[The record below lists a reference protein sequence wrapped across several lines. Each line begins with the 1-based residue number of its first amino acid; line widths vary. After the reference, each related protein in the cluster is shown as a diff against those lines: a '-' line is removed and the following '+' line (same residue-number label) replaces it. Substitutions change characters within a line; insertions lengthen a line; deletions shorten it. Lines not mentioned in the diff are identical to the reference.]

1 MGLAA
6 GYKAWILT
14 IGNEILIG
22 RVVNT
27 NATWLGRKL
36 TYLGY
41 SVYRGIVVPDEIN
54 EIAWA
59 FRTALTTD
67 VKVIVSTGGLGPTFD
82 DKTAEGLAAALEVEL
97 ELNKAAL
104 NMIKRKYASKG
115 LELTEARVKMAKLPK
130 GASPLPNPV
139 GTAPGIHVEAY
150 GKHIFALPGVPK
162 EMRAI
167 FEAYIEPL
175 LKKIGPPI
183 HFAETVIK
191 AVGIPESA
199 AAPLINEAMKY
210 GRSVYIKS
218 HPKLSEIEGPL
229 LEFHIT
235 SSAPDRKKAEQD
247 VENVTALLVKLLRNA
262 GARIIR

>member
-22 RVVNT
+22 RIVNT
-27 NATWLGRKL
+27 NAAWLGRKL
-36 TYLGY
+36 THLGY
-41 SVYRGIVVPDEIN
+41 SVYRGIVVPDEIG

-59 FRTALTTD
+59 FQTALTTD
-67 VKVIVSTGGLGPTFD
+67 VKVVVSTGGLGPTFD
-82 DKTAEGLAAALEVEL
+82 DKTAEGLAAALGVEL
-97 ELNKAAL
+97 ELNKVAL
-104 NMIKRKYASKG
+104 DMIRRKYASKG

-139 GTAPGIHVEAY
+139 GTAPGIHIEAH

-162 EMRAI
+162 EMKVI

-175 LKKIGPPI
+175 LKKIGPPLY
-183 HFAETVIK
+183 FAETIIRV
-191 AVGIPESA
+191 VGVPESA
-199 AAPLINEAMKY
+199 AAPLINEAMRY
-210 GRSVYIKS
+210 SPSVYIKS
-218 HPKLSEIEGPL
+218 HPKLSETEGPL

-235 SSAPDRKKAEQD
+235 SSASSKKKARQD
-247 VENVTALLVKLLRNA
+247 VENVAAILVKLLRKA
-262 GARIIR
+262 GAKIIK